1 MNLEMKWPTVATAV
15 RAMSLPKGILQVPR
29 AGGCGG
35 GALRPS
41 VGRVAHFG
49 RGRKTASCSHPRVQL
64 TLPAEM
70 PTLPAK
76 FVSVLL
82 QLTLPATTVR
92 ALEHV
97 PQEGIDVLFH
107 GICVKILLSQSLF
120 Q

>member
-1 MNLEMKWPTVATAV
+1 MVAAAV
-15 RAMSLPKGILQVPR
+15 RAMSLPRGILQVPR

-49 RGRKTASCSHPRVQL
+49 RGRKTASCSHPHAQL

-70 PTLPAK
+70 LTLPAK
-76 FVSVLL
+76 CVSVLL

-92 ALEHV
+92 ALEHAT
-97 PQEGIDVLFH
+97 QEGIGVLFH
-107 GICVKILLSQSLF
+107 RACVKILLSQSLCD
-120 Q
+120 